1 MGWRGQPCLAQT
13 SYGLWG
19 YLTLWLSLSSLRGG
33 GKSHGSSPT
42 TVPVSQAA
50 SWGNCFPSRPPP
62 RSGGSP
68 VCDGDVASGCAIFA
82 S

>member
-19 YLTLWLSLSSLRGG
+19 YPTLWLSLSSLRDG
-33 GKSHGSSPT
+33 GKSHGSSPR

-50 SWGNCFPSRPPP
+50 SWENCFPFPPLP
-62 RSGGSP
+62 QSGGSP
-68 VCDGDVASGCAIFA
+68 VCDRDVASGWTIFA